1 MNWVNFIIV
10 CMLCIILPTAILL
23 YLQAFNKECIKY
35 RRKRDAD
42 KLAGSIQYKEQNYEQ
57 QCQQLQDTVNAED
70 TMKELSKNEI
80 TFLVNKQT
88 IELTN
93 IISNIVAKEFNSS
106 VQDYGNHVEEFVQES
121 VDEETEQQ
129 ASNVPVQH
137 ETNTSINDVDL
148 NKYHAYN
155 NEYNEPT
162 YKKPSP
168 VVSVGYIQYDHTES
182 MSTTVNSTVREV
194 VQGSTNKKTPRL
206 FN

>member
-148 NKYHAYN
+148 NQYHAYN